1 MLILGIISVNR
12 LNLTGRMCHWSGT
25 ATALCFNAKAA
36 GKPCAVLSLITMN
49 KPVSEVRA
57 LNLPKVKAKQWA
69 YLSGVAILAGVWMT
83 PGRPPEAVP
92 EVIAALPAAEKQ
104 ITEQAAAG
112 PQQSLQTV
120 RKHVVAAGDT
130 LSAIA
135 EQYGIDLETL
145 TTANPGIDD
154 LIHPGDELIILP
166 NKGVIHQVNSG
177 DTLWDIARAYGIQV
191 DAIKTANGKETDT
204 IDVGEKLF
212 IPGARWARADTKVA
226 RGSFSRFIWPTRGEI
241 SSPFGWRWGRLHA
254 GVDLAN
260 DIGTH
265 VMAARAGRII
275 WAGWR
280 GGYGYTV
287 MIDHG
292 GGYVSLYGHLSD
304 FFVEVGQYVRA
315 GQRIASMGNTGNST
329 GPHLHFEVQKDGQP
343 VDPMGLLP

>member
-1 MLILGIISVNR
+1 MLILGIFRLTAYPVLEMYSYKERTTHGRSFRPKIAQAVLLYNSVNQIR
-12 LNLTGRMCHWSGT
+12 
-25 ATALCFNAKAA
+25 
-36 GKPCAVLSLITMN
+36 
-49 KPVSEVRA
+49 PVSEVMY
-57 LNLPKVKAKQWA
+57 LILPKLKAKQWA
-69 YLSGVAILAGVWMT
+69 YLSGAAILAGVWMV
-83 PGRPPEAVP
+83 PARPPETKPEIIPAV
-92 EVIAALPAAEKQ
+92 PAAETP
-104 ITEQAAAG
+104 IAEVAAAT
-112 PQQSLQTV
+112 PQPNQQTV
-120 RKHVVAAGDT
+120 RRHIVAAGDT
-130 LSAIA
+130 LSGIA
-135 EQYGIDLETL
+135 EQYGIDLETI
-145 TTANPGIDD
+145 TAANPGISD

-166 NKGVIHQVNSG
+166 HKGAIYQVASG
-177 DTLWDIARAYGIQV
+177 DTLWDIANTYGIQV
-191 DAIKTANGKETDT
+191 DAIKAANHKETDD

-212 IPGARWARADTKVA
+212 IPGARWARADPAVA
-226 RGSFSRFIWPTRGEI
+226 RASFSRFIWPTKGEI

-260 DIGTH
+260 DAGTH
-265 VMAARAGRII
+265 VMAARAGRVI

-315 GQRIASMGNTGNST
+315 GQRIASMGSTGNST